1 MNIQAFGSGDSGCS
15 DMICAGFVQ
24 VTQDT
29 RFFLGSVMSLA
40 TRIGAPTK
48 YHLEFKIQR
57 VNFLRNIK
65 NTYTIILYLRN
76 AIVFI
81 KSFLANIIFK
91 TCIISIT
98 LNIYIEKL

>member
-1 MNIQAFGSGDSGCS
+1 MQAFGSGDSGCS

-29 RFFLGSVMSLA
+29 RFFIGFVQYPA
-40 TRIGAPTK
+40 TRVGAPDK

-57 VNFLRNIK
+57 VNALRNIK
-65 NTYTIILYLRN
+65 NKYTIILYLRH
-76 AIVFI
+76 AVVFI
-81 KSFLANIIFK
+81 KSFLVNIIFK